1 MTFTAEGLEAI
12 SLRFGV
18 LGRIPAELIAPE
30 TIVRLMT
37 NWLACQSRT
46 RRWVDRAPPP
56 GRSASVGAK
65 PVQPCRD
72 PLT

>member
-30 TIVRLMT
+30 TIARLVT

-56 GRSASVGAK
+56 PAGQHPSAPSRFSPAVI
-65 PVQPCRD
+65 R
-72 PLT
+72 

>member
-37 NWLACQSRT
+37 NLLACQSRT

-56 GRSASVGAK
+56 AGQPPSAPSRFSPAVI
-65 PVQPCRD
+65 R
-72 PLT
+72 